1 MKRMHLLI
9 KPISGSCNMRCRYC
23 FYADETQKRGTESY
37 GKMTQETMEYLVRKA
52 LEASEEEC
60 GFTFQGGEPTLA
72 GLDFFRS
79 FVNQVRQLNGERK
92 RVQYNLQT
100 NGYFLEEEWYPFLKE
115 NDFLV
120 GISLD
125 GSRRIH
131 DRWRVD
137 AQGQGTYEKVY
148 RTISRMKEYG
158 IRFNI
163 LTVVT
168 GTSARHAAEI
178 YRCFREEGLEYQQY
192 IECLDP
198 LGEEPG
204 QCAYSLTPERYE
216 YFLKSL
222 FDCWYRDMKQG
233 RYVYNRYFM
242 NLWNILRG
250 GQPESCNMR
259 GSCGLQ
265 WVVEA
270 DGSVYPCDFYV
281 LDEWK
286 LGNIRENSWEE
297 IDSRR
302 KELRFVEKSRII
314 PDECGKCE
322 WFYLCRN
329 GCRRNCT
336 DTQEGNRGKN
346 YYCHAY
352 RGFFA
357 YAVPRL
363 QELIRLWK

>member
-1 MKRMHLLI
+1 
-9 KPISGSCNMRCRYC
+9 MRCRYC
-23 FYADETQKRGTESY
+23 FYADETQKRETESY
-37 GKMTQETMEYLVRKA
+37 GKMTQETMECLIRKA
-52 LEASEEEC
+52 LEASGEAC

-72 GLDFFRS
+72 GLDFFRL
-79 FVNQVRQLNGERK
+79 FVKTVRQMNQGRRK
-92 RVQYNLQT
+92 IQYNLQT
-100 NGYFLEEEWYPFLKE
+100 NGYSLEEGWYPFLKE

-125 GSRRIH
+125 GSRNIH

-137 AQGQGTYEKVY
+137 AQGRGTYEKVCG
-148 RTISRMKEYG
+148 TIGKLKEYE
-158 IRFNI
+158 IPFNI

-178 YRCFREEGLEYQQY
+178 YRYFKEQGLEYQQY

-198 LGEEPG
+198 LDEEPG
-204 QCAYSLTPERYE
+204 RCEYSLTPEKYE

-250 GQPESCNMR
+250 GRPESCNMR

-265 WVVEA
+265 WVIEA

-297 IDSRR
+297 IDNRR
-302 KELRFVEKSRII
+302 KELRFVETSRVI
-314 PDECGKCE
+314 PDECEKCG

-336 DTQEGNRGKN
+336 DTPEGNRGRN
-346 YYCHAY
+346 YYCQAY
-352 RGFFA
+352 RGFFE

-363 QELIRLWK
+363 QELIQLWK